1 MTHAVPLLALRRSGA
16 RPKASRVWALGV
28 AYSIAVV
35 GAERTRVLERTHT
48 DIR

>member
-1 MTHAVPLLALRRSGA
+1 MPCLFWLSAAPVRVQKRRVRGL
-16 RPKASRVWALGV
+16 LGV